1 MCGVDDISLDGL
13 IHSVCGFRQS
23 SARNS
28 RLQKLRLEFHRC
40 HVRVFNG
47 FPVDQLDISCG
58 QGLRKVI
65 HCTGSLVCI
74 CTRYGS
80 HIRHALDSH
89 NSILKADA
97 GIRELTDIGG
107 HILERVNCL
116 IGVGVQLLK
125 ILVDLLQRC
134 AGAHHDRL
142 NRAHLKLVFV
152 KALFERLQC
161 KRFDHPFSGID
172 DRVGNV

>member
-58 QGLRKVI
+58 QGLCKVI
-65 HCTGSLVCI
+65 HRTGSLVCI
-74 CTRYGS
+74 CTGYGS
-80 HIRHALDSH
+80 HIRHTLDSH

-97 GIRELTDIGG
+97 SIRELTDIGG

-125 ILVDLLQRC
+125 ILVDLL
-134 AGAHHDRL
+134 
-142 NRAHLKLVFV
+142 
-152 KALFERLQC
+152 
-161 KRFDHPFSGID
+161 
-172 DRVGNV
+172 